1 MTIQLKH
8 IIKVFGL
15 AIALRLL
22 QVLPRTLAAALL
34 CFRPR
39 VSHGTD
45 CVGFPHPEEEFSKF
59 SSSAKVDKHA
69 KNLKRKRAE
78 GEESA
83 GGKEDKEDAES
94 KAEPSFATTDFQ
106 EGVSTGVW
114 PTRYI
119 TPSDRFT
126 HLVTVVPD
134 TERYRDGVSK
144 AQPFTG
150 TGSAASPNHQW
161 PAWLHDVRQWVLFL
175 PIDDDVSA
183 NCKLVYTEELFP
195 CTYAHE

>member
-1 MTIQLKH
+1 M
-8 IIKVFGL
+8 
-15 AIALRLL
+15 
-22 QVLPRTLAAALL
+22 
-34 CFRPR
+34 
-39 VSHGTD
+39 D
-45 CVGFPHPEEEFSKF
+45 E
-59 SSSAKVDKHA
+59 HA
-69 KNLKRKRAE
+69 RSLIRKRAE
-78 GEESA
+78 AEESA
-83 GGKEDKEDAES
+83 GGKQET
-94 KAEPSFATTDFQ
+94 EPSFASTDFQ

-175 PIDDDVSA
+175 PIDDGVSA

>member
-1 MTIQLKH
+1 MLRCC
-8 IIKVFGL
+8 
-15 AIALRLL
+15 ASALVC
-22 QVLPRTLAAALL
+22 Q
-34 CFRPR
+34 
-39 VSHGTD
+39 SHGTD
-45 CVGFPHPEEEFSKF
+45 YVGFPHPEDEFAKF

-69 KNLKRKRAE
+69 KRLKRKQAE
-78 GEESA
+78 AEESA
-83 GGKEDKEDAES
+83 GGNEDSES

-175 PIDDDVSA
+175 PIDDGVSA